1 MFTILRKLT
10 SAAITAGL
18 IIASSSALADGSKTY
33 EVTITN
39 ITNAIIFTPILVA
52 SHKKG
57 LAPLFDLGSPASD
70 GMTAI
75 AEGGDIAPLTATL
88 SADPDVVAVDNSG
101 GLLHPGDSVT
111 VMVSAEHGAKH
122 ISIASMMLPTNDGFI
137 GLNGVKAPK
146 KGMVTYYSP
155 GYDAGTEENDELCVN
170 IPGPQ
175 CGGEGPSLGIDE
187 GYVHIHRG
195 MHGIGMSGNPP
206 DPDLAADVYDWRNPV
221 AKITISL
228 VKN

>member
-10 SAAITAGL
+10 SAAIAAGL
-18 IIASSSALADGSKTY
+18 VVTSSSALADSNKTY

-39 ITNAIIFTPILVA
+39 ITSAIIFTPILVA

-57 LAPLFDLGSPASD
+57 LAPLFELGLPASD

-75 AEGGDIAPLTATL
+75 AEGGDTAPLAAYL
-88 SADPDVVAVDNSG
+88 EAMGRGVDVENSG
-101 GLLHPGDSVT
+101 GPLFPGHSVT
-111 VMVSAEHGAKH
+111 VMVSAKNGAKH
-122 ISIASMMLPTNDGFI
+122 VSIASMMLPTNDGFI

-146 KGMVTYYSP
+146 KGTATYYSP
-155 GYDAGTEENDELCVN
+155 GYDAGTEENDEFCAN

-175 CGGEGPSLGIDE
+175 CGGIGPSPGPAPGEANPGDE

-195 MHGIGMSGNPP
+195 IHGIN
-206 DPDLAADVYDWRNPV
+206 DLVAGVYDWRNPV
-221 AKITISL
+221 AKITITL
-228 VKN
+228 VK